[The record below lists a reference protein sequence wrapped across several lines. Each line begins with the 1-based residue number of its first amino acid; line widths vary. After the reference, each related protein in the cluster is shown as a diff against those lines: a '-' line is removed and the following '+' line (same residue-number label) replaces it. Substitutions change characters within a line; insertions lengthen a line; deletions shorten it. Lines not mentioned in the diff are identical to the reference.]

1 MELETGIKEE
11 TKIGERDG
19 ERERAVRPRAKHEAR
34 AVPFRGESRRGIT
47 TKSSVQRERPIGLPG
62 VGALRKVSSDNLREL
77 RLVFTKLGCERTQ
90 GKEGFTPIFL

>member
-62 VGALRKVSSDNLREL
+62 VGALRKVSSGNLREL
-77 RLVFTKLGCERTQ
+77 RLVFIKLGCERTQ